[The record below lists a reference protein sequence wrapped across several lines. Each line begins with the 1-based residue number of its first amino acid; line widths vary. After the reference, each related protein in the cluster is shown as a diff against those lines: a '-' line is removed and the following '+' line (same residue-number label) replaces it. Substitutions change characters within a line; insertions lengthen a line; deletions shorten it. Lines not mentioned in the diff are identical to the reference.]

1 MFHKNGLLV
10 LAVVVPVVCNKKG
23 LKEKGE
29 KLKSFINIRNEFG

>member
-23 LKEKGE
+23 LKEKKE
-29 KLKSFINIRNEFG
+29 EN